1 MTNTIDKTQDH
12 KGQVIS
18 EYATLT
24 TKALTSHG
32 ELLTTAMDNY
42 IENRETVLRLIE
54 RLVMNG
60 TLSNKDDVEYIL
72 NRKLEREDKQWAYNY
87 FTELYLLP

>member
-1 MTNTIDKTQDH
+1 MKA
-12 KGQVIS
+12 IS
-18 EYATLT
+18 DYATLT
-24 TKALTSHG
+24 TKALASHG
-32 ELLTTAMDNY
+32 KLITTAMDNH

-72 NRKLEREDKQWAYNY
+72 NRKLDK
-87 FTELYLLP
+87 YLGKENDDEQSSNAS